1 MTVYGMTLPAAT
13 VAALQRA
20 LDELR
25 TQTPYVYP
33 WAGLEGGIRLVGY
46 GSLLNAASAA
56 RTLAP
61 AGPRR
66 AVLAFGARRLF
77 DSEMSAAA
85 LQRYGAG
92 PDSRGGA
99 ALNVRVTGAIGDAV
113 NGILFDIPAEEIEP
127 LRQREIGYDLAPVI
141 CFPWERLVGQTFLS
155 AEERQTGMSAP
166 PSPFVAHILTRPA
179 HPAAEASRNGPLL
192 PHRAYYL
199 LCREGAASVS
209 DSFLRFFLASTFL
222 ADGLTPV
229 AEWEREA

>member
-20 LDELR
+20 LDALR
-25 TQTPYVYP
+25 TQTPYMYP
-33 WAGLEGGIRLVGY
+33 WDGLEGGIRLVGY

-77 DSEMSAAA
+77 DYEMSAGA

-99 ALNVRVTGAIGDAV
+99 ALNVRVTGAMGDAV
-113 NGILFDIPAEEIEP
+113 NGLLFDIPAAEIEP

-141 CFPWERLVGQTFLS
+141 CFPWERFD
-155 AEERQTGMSAP
+155 E
-166 PSPFVAHILTRPA
+166 SPFVAHILTRPA
-179 HPAAEASRNGPLL
+179 QPAAEPRRNDPLL
-192 PHRAYYL
+192 PHKAYYL